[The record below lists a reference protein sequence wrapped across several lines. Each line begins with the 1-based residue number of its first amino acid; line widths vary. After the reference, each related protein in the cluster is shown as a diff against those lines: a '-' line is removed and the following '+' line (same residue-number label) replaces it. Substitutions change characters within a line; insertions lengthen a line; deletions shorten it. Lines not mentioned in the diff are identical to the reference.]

1 MQGDPRFTPSV
12 AILAQS
18 TSESFPYLQVGCLS
32 QPDVQDLG
40 ACFLVFAGLFAGTVD
55 THSDGVDLG
64 MDAADWLVVLERVDL
79 INTTCAEGDLGRVRS
94 PIEELEESRSVSIPV
109 AGAQLQQ
116 SKTLDSTVEG
126 AARPLVTC
134 EVPRSGC
141 RCPWARDQGQLC
153 LHDALGGRPSRGDQ
167 PPTCGLCEAEC
178 QCACSG
184 CYPAS
189 DDAKECG
196 GRSST
201 VDTQTCGADLSTG
214 TVDTQ
219 TSGADLIT
227 GTVDTDSGGAD
238 LSTGTGTVDTHSD
251 EAHLITGTVD
261 TQTNGGVDLSTG
273 ESDLPDFALKW
284 IAREMDP
291 RPRSRSPHH
300 VPVLPILQPAR
311 SRRFVVAASVP
322 SPFTSMN
329 TPSTFAGVNSPLGAL
344 CWRALVGRDRG
355 SSLAGP
361 NVFMMSRGDR
371 DDVSAAAQHSDAVVR
386 KIVARRKGFY
396 VGITRDPA
404 RRWEQH
410 QLRRIWSHMTIVVEA
425 RDSSL
430 SRAVEMQILLFWR
443 GNQLCWNASGGG
455 ESATPGSPHYVYVL
469 EAIGSTCV

>member
-1 MQGDPRFTPSV
+1 M
-12 AILAQS
+12 
-18 TSESFPYLQVGCLS
+18 
-32 QPDVQDLG
+32 
-40 ACFLVFAGLFAGTVD
+40 
-55 THSDGVDLG
+55 
-64 MDAADWLVVLERVDL
+64 
-79 INTTCAEGDLGRVRS
+79 
-94 PIEELEESRSVSIPV
+94 
-109 AGAQLQQ
+109 
-116 SKTLDSTVEG
+116 
-126 AARPLVTC
+126 
-134 EVPRSGC
+134 
-141 RCPWARDQGQLC
+141 
-153 LHDALGGRPSRGDQ
+153 
-167 PPTCGLCEAEC
+167 
-178 QCACSG
+178 
-184 CYPAS
+184 
-189 DDAKECG
+189 
-196 GRSST
+196 
-201 VDTQTCGADLSTG
+201 DTQTC
-214 TVDTQ
+214 
-219 TSGADLIT
+219 
-227 GTVDTDSGGAD
+227 GAD

-469 EAIGSTCV
+469 EAFGSMCV

>member
-40 ACFLVFAGLFAGTVD
+40 ACFLVIAGLFAGTVD

-134 EVPRSGC
+134 EVPRSG
-141 RCPWARDQGQLC
+141 
-153 LHDALGGRPSRGDQ
+153 
-167 PPTCGLCEAEC
+167 
-178 QCACSG
+178 
-184 CYPAS
+184 
-189 DDAKECG
+189 
-196 GRSST
+196 
-201 VDTQTCGADLSTG
+201 
-214 TVDTQ
+214 
-219 TSGADLIT
+219 ADLIT

-273 ESDLPDFALKW
+273 DSDLPDFALKW

>member
-141 RCPWARDQGQLC
+141 RCPWARAQGRLC
-153 LHDALGGRPSRGDQ
+153 LHDALGGRPPRGDQ
-167 PPTCGLCEAEC
+167 PPTCGLCEAGC

-214 TVDTQ
+214 TVDTP
-219 TSGADLIT
+219 
-227 GTVDTDSGGAD
+227 
-238 LSTGTGTVDTHSD
+238 
-251 EAHLITGTVD
+251 
-261 TQTNGGVDLSTG
+261 TNGGVDLSTG